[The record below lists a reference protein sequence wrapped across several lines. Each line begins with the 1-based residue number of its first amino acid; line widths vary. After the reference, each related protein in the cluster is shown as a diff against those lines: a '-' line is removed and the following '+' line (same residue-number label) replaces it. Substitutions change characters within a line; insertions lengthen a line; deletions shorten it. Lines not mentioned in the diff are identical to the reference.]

1 MKTHRYYMVRIP
13 ATEWF
18 IRCPRW
24 FYNRW
29 PWAGIVHIWD
39 EPTDH
44 VGDANKMVSKPN
56 DQIHTPPH

>member
-1 MKTHRYYMVRIP
+1 MARIP
-13 ATEWF
+13 LTGWF

-39 EPTDH
+39 EPTENIADTST
-44 VGDANKMVSKPN
+44 AT
-56 DQIHTPPH
+56 TPPTPRTTEL